1 MHSAMCPIFAF
12 GARFGQGALHPR
24 AKPRARYRPPLRFR
38 CYSHLPAIAVLR
50 FSFGFWAGKAEDQPK
65 YSFQRL
71 REGKCVRQ
79 CVPYSLLVPVLG
91 RVPCT
96 HGQSL
101 VPVTVR
107 PCVLV
112 VTRICLQLLC

>member
-1 MHSAMCPIFAF
+1 MRLAMCRIFAF

-24 AKPRARYRPPLRFR
+24 AKPRARHRPPSRSR

-50 FSFGFWAGKAEDQPK
+50 FTFGFWAGKAEDQPK

-71 REGKCVRQ
+71 RRASAFGNVSHIRFWCPFWAG
-79 CVPYSLLVPVLG
+79 CLP
-91 RVPCT
+91 